1 MIALNINFSNNL
13 RPGQYSAQY
22 SACVQFT
29 EYSASVSVLQAEPTV
44 KEEKLSWSILREDF
58 MLGAEM
64 KDWDK
69 AGEGGDES
77 GDEDGDWEDSD
88 GDTQH
93 CVINITCTV
102 LTWPV
107 LSLSCMYFVNYQAP

>member
-1 MIALNINFSNNL
+1 M
-13 RPGQYSAQY
+13 
-22 SACVQFT
+22 
-29 EYSASVSVLQAEPTV
+29 

-88 GDTQH
+88 GDT
-93 CVINITCTV
+93 
-102 LTWPV
+102 
-107 LSLSCMYFVNYQAP
+107 